1 MRKGG
6 YRSDVSRVTRS
17 PLPLL
22 FPAPPFPCPR
32 LALTL
37 PFRNTQRKETVI
49 LQYFFCDK
57 AL

>member
-17 PLPLL
+17 PLPLP

-32 LALTL
+32 LALPL
-37 PFRNTQRKETVI
+37 PSPGS
-49 LQYFFCDK
+49 K
-57 AL
+57 AARAGG